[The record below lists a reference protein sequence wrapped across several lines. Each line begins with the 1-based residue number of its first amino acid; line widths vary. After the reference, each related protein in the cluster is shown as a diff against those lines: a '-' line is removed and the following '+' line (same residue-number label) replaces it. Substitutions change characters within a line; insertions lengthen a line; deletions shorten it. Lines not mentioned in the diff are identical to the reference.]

1 MLIVLIFHILLFGC
15 LDDKIAA
22 MERDLKTLS
31 EKLETMKAKK
41 EKSSKQPSTSK
52 SVQEK
57 PPKSKSSSSASKSS
71 SKTHEHKASSSKRSR
86 PVYASSDEDDDVPT
100 ITLKQKQ
107 ELSEN
112 ISRLEGEKLAKVIQ
126 IIHRSMPQLRDVSFL
141 SIDYNFLVNV
151 DISGP
156 IFSRGYLQLFFS
168 TMIEWWS
175 GRD

>member
-1 MLIVLIFHILLFGC
+1 MIILCALILLLNVLIFPPLFGR

-31 EKLETMKAKK
+31 EKLETMKATKKK

-52 SVQEK
+52 PVQEK
-57 PPKSKSSSSASKSS
+57 PPKSKSSSSTSKSS
-71 SKTHEHKASSSKRSR
+71 SKTHTHEHKASSSKRSR
-86 PVYASSDEDDDVPT
+86 PVYASSDEDGDVPT

-151 DISGP
+151 DLSEP
-156 IFSRGYLQLFFS
+156 TCFSRY
-168 TMIEWWS
+168 
-175 GRD
+175 